1 MSERRPAARP
11 AKAAK
16 PATPLTNA
24 DVRAA
29 SPYGYAFTDWL
40 AREDPAYVRARQP
53 LSELSFGEG
62 KELSVNHGISF
73 GSEVAALYWQGRRR
87 HLMAPRARGG
97 G

>member
-53 LSELSFGEG
+53 L
-62 KELSVNHGISF
+62 
-73 GSEVAALYWQGRRR
+73 
-87 HLMAPRARGG
+87 
-97 G
+97 